1 MTQMETKSKILFKYH
16 KDMDF
21 WCKLLGEFF
30 ESTKGF
36 TRSFSKRYTLNGA
49 KIEITWANG
58 SWDIKEI

>member
-1 MTQMETKSKILFKYH
+1 MTQMEIKSKILFKYH

-21 WCKLLGEFF
+21 WRKLLGEFC
-30 ESTKGF
+30 EGTNGF
-36 TRSFSKRYTLNGA
+36 TRSFSKRCTLNGI